1 MINRIFKNQ
10 LGRLIEGYVDGML
23 IKSMTFEHLL
33 DLEEFFFVLSQY
45 QIKLNPFECVFT
57 NKGGKFMGF
66 LVSSKEIESNPEK
79 IQAILKM
86 MPSQTVKEVQHLIGR
101 LATLNRFIAH
111 LSEHTL
117 PLFKTLKNM
126 INFK

>member
-1 MINRIFKNQ
+1 M
-10 LGRLIEGYVDGML
+10 EGYVDGVL
-23 IKSMTFEHLL
+23 VKSMTFEQHLL

-45 QIKLNPFECVFT
+45 KIKLNPFECVFT
-57 NKGGKFMGF
+57 IKRGKFMGF
-66 LVSSKEIESNPEK
+66 LVSSKEIEPNPEK

-86 MPSQTVKEVQHLIGR
+86 TPLQTVKEVQHVIGR
-101 LATLNRFIAH
+101 LATLNKLIAH

-126 INFK
+126 TNFKWTENY